1 MTTATTLPA
10 KAFGKA
16 VMTSGFMHHYGIEHA
31 RMLASVLLQKLY
43 VNDWGKLDEHDQQ
56 VNADV
61 IEAGEGRIMAE
72 YKVVDQRIWLISY
85 IQTDA
90 KLQADPNYCNTTIMF
105 PSEY

>member
-16 VMTSGFMHHYGIEHA
+16 VMTNGFMHHYGIETAH
-31 RMLASVLLQKLY
+31 MLASVLLRKLY
-43 VNDWGKLDEHDQQ
+43 ANDWGKLDEHDQQ
-56 VNADV
+56 VNSDV

-72 YKVVDQRIWLISY
+72 YKLVDQRIWVISY